1 MYDIIDKSI
10 EEVTMPSFN
19 IHLAVAVKYCEKNNI
34 KNKNDFFM
42 GSIAPDLVEDKS
54 QTHYTGFRDK
64 KFLKE
69 FLFQKVRLNEF
80 AKNEKLDSD
89 YQYGVFLHLATDFMF
104 FNDLLDS
111 NYIENSTH
119 DDFTQDLYYSYNLTN
134 SYLEEKYNIHEL
146 NLDDIMNNNIKNTLK
161 KNNIDNT
168 KGANILPKDK
178 LENFIERLSNL
189 DVEKYFEKV
198 KKEDRNV
205 FP

>member
-1 MYDIIDKSI
+1 MSEMNSDKDIKS
-10 EEVTMPSFN
+10 VD
-19 IHLAVAVKYCEKNNI
+19 
-34 KNKNDFFM
+34 NKNDAATKINKK
-42 GSIAPDLVEDKS
+42 GK
-54 QTHYTGFRDK
+54 K

-134 SYLEEKYNIHEL
+134 SYLEEKYN
-146 NLDDIMNNNIKNTLK
+146 
-161 KNNIDNT
+161 
-168 KGANILPKDK
+168 
-178 LENFIERLSNL
+178 
-189 DVEKYFEKV
+189 
-198 KKEDRNV
+198 
-205 FP
+205 